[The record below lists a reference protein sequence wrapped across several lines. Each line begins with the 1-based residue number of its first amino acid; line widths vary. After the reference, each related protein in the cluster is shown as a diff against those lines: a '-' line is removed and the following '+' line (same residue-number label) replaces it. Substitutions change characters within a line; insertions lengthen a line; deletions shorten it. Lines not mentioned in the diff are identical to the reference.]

1 MLHRYS
7 QGLDEYGNA
16 AVAGGAPEAAETTK
30 SEFKPAKD
38 DEYAAAIKANP
49 QAATLTDP
57 DAMKGNR
64 KFSNGEGVYY
74 SISPEGDMQGLVN
87 NSGKKGAIKAATEHA
102 IAQGGKTL
110 DAWDLYLPKQYEKYG
125 FERTKSIPYDVKEY
139 GEPSEELK
147 AGWKQQGWKDG
158 DPYPAVQHMKLKE
171 TPKATP
177 ETAKM
182 SDTELLKHGFTKE
195 DIDAGKHLPTV
206 SGAKALPSG
215 DDLIK
220 KYGESSG
227 DPANTVFILKDGR
240 GVRNTGSDHDVML
253 GGRAT
258 DTNPPREKF
267 IADGNIRI
275 RPRMGAG
282 REVSLSIPESG
293 INTKQLAYIEKMAP
307 QLRSGAVLIEVGK
320 PGGEYRILSQG
331 EATPEA
337 LGKVLNELAPM
348 KNAKGSPIDEYGNPT
363 VSGGSDKPTT
373 GRVNKFGEVVPDTKA
388 EANAKAMR
396 FVVKA
401 PEGFRAI
408 GDNANHQGTASTFS
422 YENRIGDFES
432 RAEAKA
438 AAEKYASDPNN
449 FHGQAKKPAK
459 EEGSYETKEG
469 PTKTQNAPPE
479 NFTHELKASATEN
492 LKGIVDRGTIIVT
505 PEGNVHSYD
514 TYEPSSENYTH
525 SSLFNQ
531 ILSDH
536 EDPELSK
543 YQTED
548 EDASEYDPTGD
559 YTKFL
564 DAGGI
569 RAFTTGSEEAGIE
582 MHAGAPAGTIAKAL
596 RTAEALGRPETTLEI
611 TDPQQKFKTVFSKT
625 GTYDQLKNAVH
636 GWADDN
642 GMEVY
647 PGEKENPTVSG
658 GSPAAGTAKAKEA
671 LPKLAEE
678 HGTKEEIAG
687 ATKTKAST
695 EKFVKNLESLP
706 EVQEY
711 KDIALAGEGARKW
724 YQRSSQAFQAMSE
737 EAPEYF
743 KEEGD
748 KDKFINLLASSSPR
762 QSVAMNM
769 RETLGVWKA
778 YVDAGRPTGE
788 ALKNLLRENFTL
800 PNTKVPNAMK
810 ALGGEEMWP
819 DLTKNTAFKAPSFA
833 RNLRGWLDSATND
846 GWMSLFAGVDP
857 KDIARPESYHPLSI
871 ATRAAA
877 KELGWETAE
886 AQAAIWS
893 FTQALTERGEELP
906 AEVRKHS
913 EDFVD
918 ILAHDPQTRELLAD
932 LGVSH
937 ANLDAKLR
945 AIGEKPE
952 VTGRTTG
959 TTSRSIGKLKE
970 RIETARGKGI
980 IPPPKSAQGEFS
992 FREAPAGEHRAT
1004 AEDEDTSFDPNRFHT
1019 TTTDVMEQP
1028 GKKKSP
1034 LKKM

>member
-1 MLHRYS
+1 MKAGEEGREQPKSAAEYHPAVREQVTALPDEKLKQLAKAH
-7 QGLDEYGNA
+7 GLNPDEYDFKVRDEGRHRTERDQLAEEVTKQMGDDEKINIGRNAEQLEHNA
-16 AVAGGAPEAAETTK
+16 AMSNKTKAERAASLFPRLRGPVDEAG
-30 SEFKPAKD
+30 
-38 DEYAAAIKANP
+38 NP
-49 QAATLTDP
+49 SASGGSQAAG
-57 DAMKGNR
+57 AEKG
-64 KFSNGEGVYY
+64 
-74 SISPEGDMQGLVN
+74 
-87 NSGKKGAIKAATEHA
+87 
-102 IAQGGKTL
+102 
-110 DAWDLYLPKQYEKYG
+110 
-125 FERTKSIPYDVKEY
+125 KE
-139 GEPSEELK
+139 
-147 AGWKQQGWKDG
+147 
-158 DPYPAVQHMKLKE
+158 
-171 TPKATP
+171 
-177 ETAKM
+177 
-182 SDTELLKHGFTKE
+182 
-195 DIDAGKHLPTV
+195 LPT
-206 SGAKALPSG
+206 G
-215 DDLIK
+215 DDLVK

-227 DPANTVFILKDGR
+227 DPAHTTFVLKDGR
-240 GVRNTGSDHDVML
+240 GVANTGDDHDTML

-258 DTNPPREKF
+258 DKNPPREKF
-267 IADGNIRI
+267 VADGNIRI
-275 RPRMGAG
+275 RPHTGAAG
-282 REVSLSIPESG
+282 REVSISIPESG
-293 INTKQLAYIEKMAP
+293 INDKQLAYIQKMAP
-307 QLRSGAVLIEVGK
+307 QLKSGAVLIEIGK
-320 PGGEYRILSQG
+320 RGGDWKTIPHG